1 VPVFPRLRHSVP
13 QHDSSGIAPASPL
26 RMLNEPAFV
35 IANSCCD
42 AHNTQK
48 YGTAMIPAI
57 DFAAPSRFAS
67 LPPRSSERFAHPQVV
82 PSTDG
87 ERVRTQDGR
96 ELVLRAIEPGDIA
109 AMQRCFTRLSPEDIR
124 RRFLHAMS
132 ELPAP
137 MAQRLCRIDPALE
150 TAYVL
155 MDESINP
162 AEMRGVGR
170 IFVDEAAD
178 SAEFSVLVEQDWSR
192 LGLGALLMQRLVD
205 DCRRRGLAE
214 LWGYVLQENRPML
227 QLCKELGF
235 TQRMMPDEPGTAQ
248 ITLKL

>member
-1 VPVFPRLRHSVP
+1 
-13 QHDSSGIAPASPL
+13 
-26 RMLNEPAFV
+26 
-35 IANSCCD
+35 
-42 AHNTQK
+42 
-48 YGTAMIPAI
+48 MIPAI
-57 DFAAPSRFAS
+57 DFSAPSRFAP
-67 LPPRSSERFAHPQVV
+67 LPPRSSERFARPRVA

-87 ERVRTQDGR
+87 EQVRTQDGR
-96 ELVLRAIEPGDIA
+96 QLVLRAIEPGDVA

-137 MAQRLCRIDPALE
+137 MAQRLCRIDPELE

-155 MDESINP
+155 MDESLQP

-170 IFVDEAAD
+170 IYVDEATD
-178 SAEFSVLVEQDWSR
+178 SAEFSVLVERDWSR

-205 DCRRRGLAE
+205 DSRRRKLAE

-227 QLCKELGF
+227 ELCRELGF
-235 TQRMMPDEPGTAQ
+235 NQRMIPDEPGTAL